1 MVSIPDTCV
10 FANHGALADRDL
22 QHRNQVNSGR
32 DYDVVADLDASIHLR
47 FEIEVRIEEN
57 IFPKPDAAWTDH
69 MGGSQHD
76 HRFMQRGLQPRR
88 EPCVSE
94 ESPPHVSLV
103 GGSAQENC
111 DRTAKVLFNS
121 ADRGERAE
129 IPLAGVIYHGCTGE
143 SLPPLVSRHARAM
156 MATSRFS
163 PSAPAR
169 RSGLELQRILMN
181 LWQYQRTSQAIA
193 IIATNRPEC
202 LR

>member
-69 MGGSQHD
+69 MGVSQND

-94 ESPPHVSLV
+94 ESPPHVWLAV
-103 GGSAQENC
+103 PRRKTATAQLRFFLTLRTGGNELKSRSRALFTMVAPE
-111 DRTAKVLFNS
+111 KVCRPWF
-121 ADRGERAE
+121 
-129 IPLAGVIYHGCTGE
+129 
-143 SLPPLVSRHARAM
+143 RAM
-156 MATSRFS
+156 
-163 PSAPAR
+163 PAP
-169 RSGLELQRILMN
+169 
-181 LWQYQRTSQAIA
+181 
-193 IIATNRPEC
+193 
-202 LR
+202 